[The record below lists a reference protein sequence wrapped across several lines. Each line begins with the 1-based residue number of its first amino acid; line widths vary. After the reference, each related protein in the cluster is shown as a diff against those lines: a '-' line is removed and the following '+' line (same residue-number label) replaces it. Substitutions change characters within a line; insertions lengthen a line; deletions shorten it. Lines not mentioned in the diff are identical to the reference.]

1 MYSAHA
7 ENALAFADRFGCKS
21 VDLKSVGT
29 HSDIIII
36 AVPDESIGKIAIDL
50 KYRNQIIVHTSGS
63 VSIDVFNGL
72 HQFGVLYPLQTFT
85 RDMEIDLTDVP
96 FCIEASDP
104 EVVDSLKSLA
114 HKLSNSVVD
123 MNSQLRKDLH
133 IAAVTVN
140 NFSNHLYHLASD
152 YLKENGL
159 SFDLLKPLIMETARK
174 ISDISPEEAQT
185 GPAKRGDIKTIE
197 EHAKMIE
204 KDLELKKVYTL
215 FSEQILKNYHG
226 KL

>member
-63 VSIDVFNGL
+63 VSIDVFDEL

-152 YLKENGL
+152 YLKEKGL

-174 ISDISPEEAQT
+174 ISDVSPEEAQT

-197 EHAKMIE
+197 EHAEMIE